1 LIDGGAVPLVVND
14 RLADPAARPAM
25 TLVVNDG
32 LDPVDPSK
40 LDDDHEHS
48 RLPMI
53 GIDATDDS
61 EEGLVAVMVVLR
73 RHFPQRPL
81 SKQDWSRNTMPRS
94 K

>member
-1 LIDGGAVPLVVND
+1 MESLVVND
-14 RLADPAARPAM
+14 FLADLAARPM

-32 LDPVDPSK
+32 LDPVDRSK

-73 RHFPQRPL
+73 RHFPQRRRPL